1 MPKSNEASSSKKT
14 FTAKEIG
21 LALNNVLVMTFG
33 ANGLK
38 ELGDKR
44 KAKLRDY
51 TRAIMDVVLD
61 HRKQGLL
68 TAEELVAVLT
78 AVATMVH
85 VLLIQGGSLGKL
97 PAYEALAADIAKD
110 IEDASK

>member
-1 MPKSNEASSSKKT
+1 MSKNDAKSGAKKT
-14 FTAKEIG
+14 FTSKEIG
-21 LALNNVLVMTFG
+21 LTLNNALVVTFG
-33 ANGLK
+33 AVGLR
-38 ELGDKR
+38 ELGEKR

-85 VLLIQGGSLGKL
+85 VLLVQGGSLGKL
-97 PAYEALAADIAKD
+97 PAYEALTSNIAKD
-110 IEDASK
+110 IEDAQK